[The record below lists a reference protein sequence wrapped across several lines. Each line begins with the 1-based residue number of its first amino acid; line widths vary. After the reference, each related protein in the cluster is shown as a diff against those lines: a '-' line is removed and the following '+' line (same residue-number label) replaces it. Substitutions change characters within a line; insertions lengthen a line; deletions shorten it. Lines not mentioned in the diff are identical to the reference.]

1 MLGLAALG
9 GFLGLDGV
17 SCLQSMVAR
26 PIVSGPLT
34 GALLGDPVAGMWAGA
49 VLELVSLKQL
59 PIGANRPWDTGPAAV
74 VATLAAVTMS
84 PPGVALVIGV
94 GWGVVVGWIG
104 SWSIHALRRA
114 NERVV
119 ASHVGEPLAP
129 ALLERRHYQAMAL
142 DFARAL
148 ALTLGG
154 ILGVLL
160 LAPWLGGA
168 PQGAVIAFG
177 VVLFIAASS
186 AIGVIIGITVRGRSV
201 IGAFGLGII
210 VSAVITLWLR

>member
-1 MLGLAALG
+1 MGLAVLG
-9 GFLGLDGV
+9 GLLGLDGV

-34 GALLGDPVAGMWAGA
+34 GALLGDPTAGMWAGA
-49 VLELVSLKQL
+49 FLELVSLRQL

-74 VATLAAVTMS
+74 VATVAAVTMS
-84 PPGVALVIGV
+84 PPDVALLIGV
-94 GWGVVVGWIG
+94 GFGVLVGWIG

-114 NERVV
+114 NERVI

-129 ALLERRHYQAMAL
+129 AMLERRHYQAMAL

-148 ALTLGG
+148 TLTLGG
-154 ILGVLL
+154 MLGVLL
-160 LAPWLGGA
+160 LAPWLSGA
-168 PQGAVIAFG
+168 PRSAVIAFG
-177 VVLFIAASS
+177 VVLFVAASS
-186 AIGVIIGITVRGRSV
+186 AVGVAVGITVRGRNV
-201 IGAFGLGII
+201 IGAFGVGMI